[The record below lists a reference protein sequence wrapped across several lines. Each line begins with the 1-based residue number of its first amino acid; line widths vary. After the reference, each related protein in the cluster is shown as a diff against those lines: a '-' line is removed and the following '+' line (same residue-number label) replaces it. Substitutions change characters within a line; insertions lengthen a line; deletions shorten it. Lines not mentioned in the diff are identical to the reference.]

1 MFKAKETQTRLDKQR
16 VKSHPWRQH
25 DKDNDELDTLD
36 EGRTVSEMAFAFFGM
51 SSVFALNNDDE

>member
-1 MFKAKETQTRLDKQR
+1 